1 MKKSIAVLGL
11 GKYGMTLVKTLY
23 EMGAEILAADRN
35 EELVNEAAKY
45 CTSSVCADLSNEEN
59 LQALGLKDMDIVV
72 VAMAKNLEASIISVS
87 VSKELEVPLIVAK
100 SGSARMSSILEKIGA
115 DRVVIPEEYAGERW
129 AKILISETILDFFE
143 VDSSLCMI
151 EMKPLEKWIGKS
163 AKDLDLRQKNKINIL
178 AFKTGNTLWTM
189 ADPNQKLDVDTR
201 LLVVMDRKTLDELTG
216 ME

>member
-11 GKYGMTLVKTLY
+11 GNIGPYAAMPVMEGKAVLFKEFGDVNAVPICLDTQDTEEIIKALY

-163 AKDLDLRQKNKINIL
+163 AKDLDLRQKNKINI
-178 AFKTGNTLWTM
+178 A
-189 ADPNQKLDVDTR
+189 A
-201 LLVVMDRKTLDELTG
+201 LLL
-216 ME
+216 

>member
-100 SGSARMSSILEKIGA
+100 SGSSRMSSILEKIGA
-115 DRVVIPEEYAGERW
+115 DRVVIPEEYAGERC
-129 AKILISETILDFFE
+129 AFF
-143 VDSSLCMI
+143 SSRT
-151 EMKPLEKWIGKS
+151 G
-163 AKDLDLRQKNKINIL
+163 IL
-178 AFKTGNTLWTM
+178 ALRPCWWIFRRRLM
-189 ADPNQKLDVDTR
+189 ARTR
-201 LLVVMDRKTLDELTG
+201 
-216 ME
+216 